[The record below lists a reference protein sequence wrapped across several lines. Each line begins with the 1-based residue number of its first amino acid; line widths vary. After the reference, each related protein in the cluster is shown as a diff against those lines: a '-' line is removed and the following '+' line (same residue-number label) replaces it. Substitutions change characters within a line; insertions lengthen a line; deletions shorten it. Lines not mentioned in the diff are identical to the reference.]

1 MLYYTAILSGIIAP
15 PLLFIVVQIA
25 GSRKIMGAYVNSL
38 GVNVMGWL
46 LFAFMSLALVALLV
60 SLRSG

>member
-1 MLYYTAILSGIIAP
+1 
-15 PLLFIVVQIA
+15 
-25 GSRKIMGAYVNSL
+25 MGAYVNSL